1 MSLRGIGL
9 PSSNVCIGT
18 LLNFMFVFVPYSF
31 DHKQRLP
38 EAKGGFSSSSQLY
51 CLSLVERI

>member
-9 PSSNVCIGT
+9 PTSNVCIGT
-18 LLNFMFVFVPYSF
+18 LLNFVFVFVPYSF

-38 EAKGGFSSSSQLY
+38 EAKGGFSS
-51 CLSLVERI
+51 